1 MSTADKQLD
10 AGRLLSSLVDIIA
23 GGNALPMQFS
33 RLARDMGLG
42 EGAPTILLLSGIK
55 KILRNLPDKAF
66 NDKAARLA
74 MVDAVQDALDE
85 AIEQEEEML
94 DLEEMDEI
102 NDEPGNPQKENG

>member
-1 MSTADKQLD
+1 MSQDDKPLD
-10 AGRLLSSLVDIIA
+10 AARLLSSLVDIIA

-33 RLARDMGLG
+33 RLARELGLE
-42 EGAPTILLLSGIK
+42 EGAPTILLLWGIK

-85 AIEQEEEML
+85 AIEQEEELL
-94 DLEEMDEI
+94 DLEEMQNSDER
-102 NDEPGNPQKENG
+102 ENS